1 MGTPG
6 SSMTNPNPNPNPNPK
21 PRLKNLGDSLNRVF
35 LLALRYI
42 PPTIQQPTRVKR
54 HREEKNK
61 HREEETGL
69 SQEKKTEREEKKAE
83 KRRREKSR
91 EILPPH
97 AM

>member
-6 SSMTNPNPNPNPNPK
+6 SSITNPNPNPNPN

-42 PPTIQQPTRVKR
+42 PPTIQQTTRVKR

-61 HREEETGL
+61 HREEEKGL
-69 SQEKKTEREEKKAE
+69 SQENKTEREEKKNREEE
-83 KRRREKSR
+83 KIKE
-91 EILPPH
+91 
-97 AM
+97 